1 LRYKKQFKNLE
12 ATSIATGKGCGSD
25 GASAVG
31 GGRHT
36 ARGDTIL
43 DHNIGPG
50 LPKGWTAVIH
60 AGLGGR
66 GGSGHARNHDRGKAW
81 VGVLVRAEIDGLA
94 ARGGVFVTTAITGH
108 D

>member
-1 LRYKKQFKNLE
+1 LRYKKQFQNLE
-12 ATSIATGKGCGSD
+12 ATSIATGKGCGS
-25 GASAVG
+25 AVG
-31 GGRHT
+31 GGCHT
-36 ARGDTIL
+36 ARSNAIL
-43 DHNIGPG
+43 DHNTGPG
-50 LPKGWTAVIH
+50 LPKGWTAVIN

-81 VGVLVRAEIDGLA
+81 GAGHVRAEIDGLA